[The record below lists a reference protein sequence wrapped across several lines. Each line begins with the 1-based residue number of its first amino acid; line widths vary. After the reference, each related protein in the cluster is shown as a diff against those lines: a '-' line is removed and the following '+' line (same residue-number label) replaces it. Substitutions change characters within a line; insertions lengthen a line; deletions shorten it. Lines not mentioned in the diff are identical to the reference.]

1 VFVTFA
7 VFDFHSEDFFPE
19 EVPPHLS
26 QRSRREIHHEADPSW
41 PLLHRK
47 PLRNEPENGGMN
59 ATTIPPKYVRQQFI
73 VVQFG
78 IGFGDDAR
86 HHFLVVADDG
96 GVLDEGVHHDHL
108 LEFTRRH
115 WEPLDGDQF
124 GDSALDEH
132 PSATVVPRNVS
143 GFEVAILHDRLGG
156 VHVLEVPA
164 RQLTRDF
171 GTGDL
176 PQHHAVC
183 GDEQLPGTLRLH
195 VVPRLQVHDS
205 QLGVLHHPSDG
216 ADSVQIVF
224 VVLGRARDHGT
235 YFRGAVRLGELHFG
249 QSRSQTSDVVRSG
262 GETSDEDTFQTR
274 QVEVLQPQLY
284 RVRLVMSRLTLTATC
299 SASCRARSVLR
310 KAWSIFKSWITLQA
324 VLSTKAPVRTRTTGT
339 SKQRHIRI
347 TCITHD
353 KG

>member
-1 VFVTFA
+1 

-115 WEPLDGDQF
+115 LEPLDGDQF

-171 GTGDL
+171 RNWRPT
-176 PQHHAVC
+176 P
-183 GDEQLPGTLRLH
+183 
-195 VVPRLQVHDS
+195 
-205 QLGVLHHPSDG
+205 
-216 ADSVQIVF
+216 
-224 VVLGRARDHGT
+224 
-235 YFRGAVRLGELHFG
+235 
-249 QSRSQTSDVVRSG
+249 
-262 GETSDEDTFQTR
+262 
-274 QVEVLQPQLY
+274 
-284 RVRLVMSRLTLTATC
+284 
-299 SASCRARSVLR
+299 ASCSRWRRATPRNTPPPRRSSSPGLLF
-310 KAWSIFKSWITLQA
+310 ATWCFA
-324 VLSTKAPVRTRTTGT
+324 PPVRRCRFCPDSLCSPWARTRSRNLLPWCST
-339 SKQRHIRI
+339 S
-347 TCITHD
+347 
-353 KG
+353 G